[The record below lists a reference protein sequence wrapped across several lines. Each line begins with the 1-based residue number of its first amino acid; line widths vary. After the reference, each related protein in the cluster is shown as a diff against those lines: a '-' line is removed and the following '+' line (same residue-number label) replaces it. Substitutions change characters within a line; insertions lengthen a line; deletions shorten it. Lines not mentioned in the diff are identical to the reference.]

1 MEFLQWCWVFCYNH
15 NRPLFLTCLTW
26 TKFHPMGILLGFT
39 KGKFFVDDFFSPGR
53 SWVRWSKGLGNPGEK
68 KPGKSWAIEIVRC
81 FCIPFLSKPPKK
93 NTGGCFFG
101 YNHKTQNNFPPKLLP
116 PPHFVARS
124 YETSKQNLTKSTAI
138 PRHSMYG
145 TFTLHLK

>member
-93 NTGGCFFG
+93 KHRGLFF
-101 YNHKTQNNFPPKLLP
+101 LLQPQDSKQLSPQTSAP
-116 PPHFVARS
+116 PP
-124 YETSKQNLTKSTAI
+124 
-138 PRHSMYG
+138 
-145 TFTLHLK
+145 TLLQDLMKPPNKILPNPQQFPDTQCMVHLPYI